1 MRNRNSPAIPPAITY
16 HCVKTGA
23 AVDAVDVVDVV
34 DAVDAVDAVDV
45 VDGDTKNK
53 GDSSCLLH
61 SFNACYYLKYHT
73 RAY

>member
-34 DAVDAVDAVDV
+34 DAVDAADV

-53 GDSSCLLH
+53 EDSSCLLH
-61 SFNACYYLKYHT
+61 SFNAYYYLKYHT
-73 RAY
+73 MAY